1 MQYNYNI
8 IKNKKFDLCNCWT
21 SLAWEDR
28 SWEKPISWED
38 ASKNI

>member
-1 MQYNYNI
+1 LIYAI
-8 IKNKKFDLCNCWT
+8 VGPRWPGK
-21 SLAWEDR
+21 EDR